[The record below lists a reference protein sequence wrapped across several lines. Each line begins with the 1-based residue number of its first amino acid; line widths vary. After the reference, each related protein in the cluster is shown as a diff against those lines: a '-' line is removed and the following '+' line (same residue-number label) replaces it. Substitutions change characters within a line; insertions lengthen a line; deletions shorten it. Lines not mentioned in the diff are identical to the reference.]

1 MMFRPFLILG
11 DMGMPDQPDDQ
22 KLNLGACLLRNAFR
36 HWALAFSRRYM
47 SGAPL
52 PMLDGCMGAMP
63 SFSDTLPPAGEGL
76 FMMTLISHFMICHSR
91 KCHWPCHRPY

>member
-1 MMFRPFLILG
+1 
-11 DMGMPDQPDDQ
+11 MGMLDQPDDQ

-52 PMLDGCMGAMP
+52 PMLDGCLGAMP
-63 SFSDTLPPAGEGL
+63 TFSDTLPPAGEDGNL
-76 FMMTLISHFMICHSR
+76 WSSGHGMFKPAKRSEFALLVTLLNEE
-91 KCHWPCHRPY
+91 